1 MLIAHVITR
10 LLRAGSEENTIAT
23 CLAQAHAGHEVLLVH
38 GNESNSLQRAKCGAD
53 VRLIEIADLV
63 HRVDP
68 RKDLMAI
75 LAMRALF
82 MKMRP
87 AVVHTHQSKAG
98 IAGRIAARLAR
109 VPVIVHGVHILPF
122 VNVGVAQRT
131 LYLAAERA
139 VAGFT
144 SAFINVSEGTR
155 QSCLEHAVGRPEQ
168 HFVAHSGFD
177 IARFQNATMPEDW
190 RAITGTAA
198 GAQKPPIVLML
209 AALEGRK
216 RHVAFLE
223 AFDRVVRRIPNV
235 RILIAGEGPT
245 RAAIE
250 ATIATRNL
258 CANVR
263 MLGFVADPERLIA
276 LSDLTILT
284 SVREGLPRV
293 IIQSLAGGKP
303 VVTTHLPGVA
313 EIVRNGINGIVTP
326 SEDLQQAADAVA
338 DLLEHP
344 DRLSRMQAAAASTD
358 VSSWGI
364 ESMCSTVSG
373 VYEQLI
379 GARCPA

>member
-1 MLIAHVITR
+1 
-10 LLRAGSEENTIAT
+10 
-23 CLAQAHAGHEVLLVH
+23 
-38 GNESNSLQRAKCGAD
+38 
-53 VRLIEIADLV
+53 
-63 HRVDP
+63 
-68 RKDLMAI
+68 
-75 LAMRALF
+75 
-82 MKMRP
+82 
-87 AVVHTHQSKAG
+87 
-98 IAGRIAARLAR
+98 
-109 VPVIVHGVHILPF
+109 
-122 VNVGVAQRT
+122 
-131 LYLAAERA
+131 
-139 VAGFT
+139 
-144 SAFINVSEGTR
+144 
-155 QSCLEHAVGRPEQ
+155 
-168 HFVAHSGFD
+168 
-177 IARFQNATMPEDW
+177 
-190 RAITGTAA
+190 
-198 GAQKPPIVLML
+198 
-209 AALEGRK
+209 
-216 RHVAFLE
+216 
-223 AFDRVVRRIPNV
+223 
-235 RILIAGEGPT
+235 
-245 RAAIE
+245 
-250 ATIATRNL
+250 
-258 CANVR
+258 